1 MLGVLMST
9 GRFEEAPVSETY
21 AGPQIVGLDLHRRRT
36 VMVRLTPSGER
47 LEVARFASDPQVLAD
62 QIAKAGAAP
71 RVVLEATYG
80 WYWAA
85 DVLAAAGAE
94 VHLAH
99 PLGVKGFAYRRVKN
113 DVRDA
118 ADLADLLRMQR
129 LPEAWI
135 APPPVRAQRELVRH
149 RHKLR
154 QVCSRLKSG
163 AHAVLAKNGVLIAR
177 SDMFGIDG
185 RRQLSRLVVPEAFRI
200 RLDSQLRLV
209 DILEDEIADLDN
221 RIAAVFG
228 DDTGYR
234 TVQRIGGIGPVLGAV
249 LRAEIG
255 DITRFRSPARLN
267 SWAGLT
273 PRHRES
279 DTTVHR
285 GSITKQGSR
294 LVRRAAIEA
303 VQHAPA
309 DTPMRNTYQRIV
321 ARRGPNAGHIARV
334 AAARELLTRVFY
346 ALRDGHVRRL
356 APHARPDNPTER
368 RHQSPVRA

>member
-1 MLGVLMST
+1 MST

-228 DDTGYR
+228 DDTGDR

-273 PRHRES
+273 RGTANPTPRSIVDRS
-279 DTTVHR
+279 PSRVR
-285 GSITKQGSR
+285 GWSAGPRSRPSSTLRPTPRCATPISGSWRVEARTLATSPGLPPPANCSPVCSTHSAMVMSAAWRRTRGLITPPRGGTNPR
-294 LVRRAAIEA
+294 YVR
-303 VQHAPA
+303 
-309 DTPMRNTYQRIV
+309 D
-321 ARRGPNAGHIARV
+321 
-334 AAARELLTRVFY
+334 
-346 ALRDGHVRRL
+346 RDGV
-356 APHARPDNPTER
+356 
-368 RHQSPVRA
+368 